1 MFRLYKKYLKKNI
14 HLVIIGPIFKLL
26 EAILELL
33 VPLVIKNMIDIG
45 INGDGGKSY
54 LIKQGVLLLI
64 FAATGLCSTLVCQFI
79 ASRVSQRFGTDV
91 RNDYFKH
98 INSLSFKELDYLS
111 TSSIITRQTNDIFN
125 VEKSVAMLIRL
136 VRSPFIVIGSTALAF
151 VINPIMGIVFL
162 ITGILLF
169 MIFFM
174 IMKLTLPRNKKIQ
187 KSLDNVTTITTEN
200 FTGVRQVRA
209 FRKEEYEVNRFND
222 ETSKLASLQVGL
234 GKISAFLNPLT
245 FIVVNAAI
253 ILVMYIGMYQM
264 KTINLSV
271 GDIQALIN
279 YLNQILIAIIA
290 VTNLVTIFTKA
301 QASSVR
307 INEVFDMKS
316 EVLNEKA
323 DLANPEK
330 PYEEVEDGRID
341 FNHVNFSYRKN
352 STEDTLHD
360 IDIHINA
367 GETIGII
374 GGTGSGKSTI
384 VNLINRFYD
393 TTSGDVYLNGR
404 NIKDYKLSYVNHN
417 ISTVLQKAVL
427 FNGNVIDNL
436 CYGKKNASID
446 EINHALK
453 VAQADF
459 ISKMPD
465 GLNARVLQGGKNL
478 SGGQRQRLSIA
489 RAILKNSP
497 VLVLDDSSSAL
508 DYQTDYKLRMAI
520 KELKKTTFIISQRAS
535 SIAYADQIIVLDNG
549 KIDAIG
555 CHDELLEKS
564 KLYREI
570 CISQE
575 MSVKEVTI
583 NEE

>member
-14 HLVIIGPIFKLL
+14 HWVIIGPIFKLL

-136 VRSPFIVIGSTALAF
+136 VIRSPFIVIGSTALAF

-307 INEVFDMKS
+307 INEVFDMKLS
-316 EVLNEKA
+316 IN
-323 DLANPEK
+323 DGS
-330 PYEEVEDGRID
+330 YEEGLDTDVAIEFKNVTFNYNID
-341 FNHVNFSYRKN
+341 SYPAVSNLNFKVYK
-352 STEDTLHD
+352 
-360 IDIHINA
+360 
-367 GETIGII
+367 GQTIGII

>member
-14 HLVIIGPIFKLL
+14 HWVIIGPVFKLL
-26 EAILELL
+26 EAIFELL

-136 VRSPFIVIGSTALAF
+136 VIRSPFIVIGSTALAF

-169 MIFFM
+169 IIFFM

-271 GDIQALIN
+271 GDIQALVN

-316 EVLNEKA
+316 SIN
-323 DLANPEK
+323 DGS
-330 PYEEVEDGRID
+330 YEEGLDTDVAIEFKNVTFNYNID
-341 FNHVNFSYRKN
+341 AYPAVSNLNFKVYK
-352 STEDTLHD
+352 
-360 IDIHINA
+360 
-367 GETIGII
+367 GQTIGII

-575 MSVKEVTI
+575 MFVKEVTI

>member
-14 HLVIIGPIFKLL
+14 HWVIIGPIFKLL
-26 EAILELL
+26 EAIFELL

-136 VRSPFIVIGSTALAF
+136 VIRSPFIVIGSTALAF

-169 MIFFM
+169 IIFFM

-187 KSLDNVTTITTEN
+187 KSLDNVTTITAEN

-271 GDIQALIN
+271 GDIQALVN

-316 EVLNEKA
+316 SIN
-323 DLANPEK
+323 DGS
-330 PYEEVEDGRID
+330 YEEGLDTDVAIEFKNVT
-341 FNHVNFSYRKN
+341 FNYNIYSYPAVSNLNFKVYKGQ
-352 STEDTLHD
+352 
-360 IDIHINA
+360 A
-367 GETIGII
+367 IGII

-393 TTSGDVYLNGR
+393 TTSGDIYLNGR

>member
-14 HLVIIGPIFKLL
+14 HWVIIGPVFKLL
-26 EAILELL
+26 EAIFELL

-98 INSLSFKELDYLS
+98 INSLSFKELNYLS

-136 VRSPFIVIGSTALAF
+136 VIRSPFIVIGSTVLAF

-169 MIFFM
+169 IIFFM

-316 EVLNEKA
+316 SIN
-323 DLANPEK
+323 DGS
-330 PYEEVEDGRID
+330 YEEGLDTDVAIEFKNVTFNYNID
-341 FNHVNFSYRKN
+341 SYPAVSNLNFKVYK
-352 STEDTLHD
+352 
-360 IDIHINA
+360 
-367 GETIGII
+367 GQTIAII

-393 TTSGDVYLNGR
+393 TTSGDIYLNGR

-417 ISTVLQKAVL
+417 ISTVLQKTVL

>member
-14 HLVIIGPIFKLL
+14 HWVIIGPIFKLL
-26 EAILELL
+26 EAIFELL

-136 VRSPFIVIGSTALAF
+136 VIRSPFIVIGSTALAF

-169 MIFFM
+169 IIFFM

-316 EVLNEKA
+316 SIN
-323 DLANPEK
+323 DGS
-330 PYEEVEDGRID
+330 YEEGLDTDVAIEFKNVTFNYNID
-341 FNHVNFSYRKN
+341 SYPVVSNLNFKVYK
-352 STEDTLHD
+352 
-360 IDIHINA
+360 
-367 GETIGII
+367 GQTIGII

>member
-14 HLVIIGPIFKLL
+14 HWVIIGPIFKLL
-26 EAILELL
+26 EAIFELL

-136 VRSPFIVIGSTALAF
+136 VIRSPFIVIGSTALAF

-169 MIFFM
+169 IIFFM

-271 GDIQALIN
+271 GDIQALVN

-316 EVLNEKA
+316 SIN
-323 DLANPEK
+323 DGS
-330 PYEEVEDGRID
+330 YEEGLDTDVAIEFKNVTFNYNID
-341 FNHVNFSYRKN
+341 SYPAVSNLNFKVYK
-352 STEDTLHD
+352 
-360 IDIHINA
+360 
-367 GETIGII
+367 GQTIGII

-465 GLNARVLQGGKNL
+465 GLNAMVLQGGKNL

>member
-14 HLVIIGPIFKLL
+14 HWVIIGPIFKLL
-26 EAILELL
+26 EAIFELL

-125 VEKSVAMLIRL
+125 VERSVAMLIRL
-136 VRSPFIVIGSTALAF
+136 VIRSPFIVIGSTALAF

-169 MIFFM
+169 IIFFM

-271 GDIQALIN
+271 GDIQALVN

-316 EVLNEKA
+316 SIN
-323 DLANPEK
+323 DGS
-330 PYEEVEDGRID
+330 YEEGLDTDVAIEFKNVTFNYNID
-341 FNHVNFSYRKN
+341 SYPAVSNLNFKVYK
-352 STEDTLHD
+352 
-360 IDIHINA
+360 
-367 GETIGII
+367 GQTIGII

-404 NIKDYKLSYVNHN
+404 NIKDYRLSYVNHN

-555 CHDELLEKS
+555 CHDELIEKS

-575 MSVKEVTI
+575 MFVKEVTI

>member
-14 HLVIIGPIFKLL
+14 HWVIIGPVFKLL
-26 EAILELL
+26 EAIFELL

-136 VRSPFIVIGSTALAF
+136 VIRSPFIVIGSTALAF

-169 MIFFM
+169 IIFFM

-316 EVLNEKA
+316 SIN
-323 DLANPEK
+323 DGS
-330 PYEEVEDGRID
+330 YEEGLDTDVAIEFKNVTFNYNID
-341 FNHVNFSYRKN
+341 SYPAVSNLNFKVYK
-352 STEDTLHD
+352 
-360 IDIHINA
+360 
-367 GETIGII
+367 GQTIGII

-404 NIKDYKLSYVNHN
+404 NIKDYRLSYVNHN

>member
-14 HLVIIGPIFKLL
+14 HWVIIGPVFKLL
-26 EAILELL
+26 EAIFELL

-136 VRSPFIVIGSTALAF
+136 VIRSPFIVIGSTALAF

-169 MIFFM
+169 IIFFM

-271 GDIQALIN
+271 GDIQALVN

-316 EVLNEKA
+316 SIN
-323 DLANPEK
+323 DGS
-330 PYEEVEDGRID
+330 YEEGLDTDVAIEFKNVTFNYNID
-341 FNHVNFSYRKN
+341 SYPAVSNLNFKVYK
-352 STEDTLHD
+352 
-360 IDIHINA
+360 
-367 GETIGII
+367 GQTIGII

-575 MSVKEVTI
+575 MSIKEVTI

>member
-1 MFRLYKKYLKKNI
+1 M
-14 HLVIIGPIFKLL
+14 L
-26 EAILELL
+26 EAIFELL

-136 VRSPFIVIGSTALAF
+136 VIRSPFIVIGSTALAF

-169 MIFFM
+169 IIFFM

-316 EVLNEKA
+316 SIN
-323 DLANPEK
+323 DGS
-330 PYEEVEDGRID
+330 YEEGLDTDVAIEFKNVTFNYNID
-341 FNHVNFSYRKN
+341 SYPAVSNLNFKVYK
-352 STEDTLHD
+352 
-360 IDIHINA
+360 
-367 GETIGII
+367 GQTIGII

-555 CHDELLEKS
+555 CHDELIEKS

-575 MSVKEVTI
+575 MFVKEVTI

>member
-14 HLVIIGPIFKLL
+14 HWVIIGPVFKLL
-26 EAILELL
+26 EAIFELL

-98 INSLSFKELDYLS
+98 INSLSFKELNYLS

-136 VRSPFIVIGSTALAF
+136 VIRSPFIVIGSTVLAF

-169 MIFFM
+169 IIFFM

-316 EVLNEKA
+316 SIN
-323 DLANPEK
+323 DGI
-330 PYEEVEDGRID
+330 YEEGLDTDVAIEFKNVTFNYNID
-341 FNHVNFSYRKN
+341 SYPAVSNLNFKVYK
-352 STEDTLHD
+352 
-360 IDIHINA
+360 
-367 GETIGII
+367 GQTIGII

-393 TTSGDVYLNGR
+393 TTSGDIYLNGR

-417 ISTVLQKAVL
+417 ISTVLQKTVL

>member
-14 HLVIIGPIFKLL
+14 HWVIIGPVFKLL
-26 EAILELL
+26 EAIFELL

-136 VRSPFIVIGSTALAF
+136 AIRSPFIVIGSTALAF

-169 MIFFM
+169 IIFFM

-316 EVLNEKA
+316 SIN
-323 DLANPEK
+323 DGS
-330 PYEEVEDGRID
+330 YEEGLDTDVAIEFKNVTFNYNID
-341 FNHVNFSYRKN
+341 SYPAVSNLNFKVYK
-352 STEDTLHD
+352 
-360 IDIHINA
+360 
-367 GETIGII
+367 GQTIGII

-555 CHDELLEKS
+555 CHDELIEKS

-575 MSVKEVTI
+575 MFVKEVTI

>member
-14 HLVIIGPIFKLL
+14 HWVIIGPVFKLL
-26 EAILELL
+26 EAIFELL

-98 INSLSFKELDYLS
+98 INSLSFKELNYLS

-136 VRSPFIVIGSTALAF
+136 VIRSPFIVIGSTVLAF

-169 MIFFM
+169 IIFFM

-187 KSLDNVTTITTEN
+187 KSLDNVTTITAEN

-316 EVLNEKA
+316 SIN
-323 DLANPEK
+323 DGS
-330 PYEEVEDGRID
+330 YEEGLDTDVAIEFKNVTFNYNID
-341 FNHVNFSYRKN
+341 SYPAVSNLNFKVYK
-352 STEDTLHD
+352 
-360 IDIHINA
+360 
-367 GETIGII
+367 GQTIGII

-393 TTSGDVYLNGR
+393 TTSGDIYLNGR

-417 ISTVLQKAVL
+417 ISTVLQKTVL

>member
-14 HLVIIGPIFKLL
+14 HWVIIGPIFKLL
-26 EAILELL
+26 EAIFELL

-64 FAATGLCSTLVCQFI
+64 FAVTGLCSTLVCQFI

-136 VRSPFIVIGSTALAF
+136 VIRSPFIVIGSTALAF
-151 VINPIMGIVFL
+151 VINPVMGVVFL

-169 MIFFM
+169 IIFFM

-222 ETSKLASLQVGL
+222 ETTKLASLQVGL
-234 GKISAFLNPLT
+234 GKNSAFLNPLT

-271 GDIQALIN
+271 GDIQALVN

-316 EVLNEKA
+316 SIN
-323 DLANPEK
+323 DGS
-330 PYEEVEDGRID
+330 YEEGLDTDVAIEFKNVTFNYNID
-341 FNHVNFSYRKN
+341 AYPAVSNLNFKVYK
-352 STEDTLHD
+352 
-360 IDIHINA
+360 
-367 GETIGII
+367 GQTIGII

-436 CYGKKNASID
+436 RYGKKNASID

-497 VLVLDDSSSAL
+497 ILVLDDSSSAL

-555 CHDELLEKS
+555 CHDELIEKS

>member
-14 HLVIIGPIFKLL
+14 HWVIIGPIFKLL
-26 EAILELL
+26 EAIFELL

-136 VRSPFIVIGSTALAF
+136 VIRSPFIVIGSTALAF

-169 MIFFM
+169 IIFFM

-316 EVLNEKA
+316 SIN
-323 DLANPEK
+323 DGS
-330 PYEEVEDGRID
+330 YEEGLDTDVAIEFKNVTFNYNID
-341 FNHVNFSYRKN
+341 SYPAVSNLNFKVYK
-352 STEDTLHD
+352 
-360 IDIHINA
+360 
-367 GETIGII
+367 GQTIGII

-453 VAQADF
+453 VAQANF

>member
-14 HLVIIGPIFKLL
+14 HWVIIGPIFKLL
-26 EAILELL
+26 EAIFELL

-45 INGDGGKSY
+45 INGDGGKLY

-64 FAATGLCSTLVCQFI
+64 FAVTGLCSTLVCQFI

-136 VRSPFIVIGSTALAF
+136 VIRSPFIVIGSTALAF
-151 VINPIMGIVFL
+151 VINPIMGVVFL

-169 MIFFM
+169 IIFFM
-174 IMKLTLPRNKKIQ
+174 IMKLTLPKNKKIQ

-222 ETSKLASLQVGL
+222 ETTKLASLQVGL

-271 GDIQALIN
+271 GDIQALVN

-316 EVLNEKA
+316 SIN
-323 DLANPEK
+323 DGS
-330 PYEEVEDGRID
+330 YEEG
-341 FNHVNFSYRKN
+341 
-352 STEDTLHD
+352 LD
-360 IDIHINA
+360 IDVAIEFKNVTFNYNIDSYPAVSNLNFKVYK
-367 GETIGII
+367 GQTIGII

>member
-14 HLVIIGPIFKLL
+14 HWVIIGPVFKLL
-26 EAILELL
+26 EAIFELL

-136 VRSPFIVIGSTALAF
+136 VIRSPFIVIGSTALAF
-151 VINPIMGIVFL
+151 VINPIMGIAFL

-271 GDIQALIN
+271 GDIQALVN

-316 EVLNEKA
+316 SIN
-323 DLANPEK
+323 DGS
-330 PYEEVEDGRID
+330 YEEGLDTDVAIEFKNVTFNYNID
-341 FNHVNFSYRKN
+341 SYPAVSNLNFKVYK
-352 STEDTLHD
+352 
-360 IDIHINA
+360 
-367 GETIGII
+367 GQTIGII

>member
-14 HLVIIGPIFKLL
+14 HWVIIGPIFKLL
-26 EAILELL
+26 EAIFELL

-98 INSLSFKELDYLS
+98 INSLSFKELNYLS

-136 VRSPFIVIGSTALAF
+136 VIRSPFIVIGSTVLAF

-169 MIFFM
+169 IIFFM

-316 EVLNEKA
+316 SIN
-323 DLANPEK
+323 DGS
-330 PYEEVEDGRID
+330 YEEGLDTDVAIEFKNVTFNYNID
-341 FNHVNFSYRKN
+341 SYPAVSNLNFKVYK
-352 STEDTLHD
+352 
-360 IDIHINA
+360 
-367 GETIGII
+367 GQTIGII

>member
-14 HLVIIGPIFKLL
+14 HWVIIGPVFKLL
-26 EAILELL
+26 EAIFELL

-98 INSLSFKELDYLS
+98 INSLSFKELNYLS

-136 VRSPFIVIGSTALAF
+136 VIRSPFIVIGSTVLAF

-169 MIFFM
+169 IIFFM

-316 EVLNEKA
+316 SIN
-323 DLANPEK
+323 DGS
-330 PYEEVEDGRID
+330 YEEG
-341 FNHVNFSYRKN
+341 
-352 STEDTLHD
+352 LD
-360 IDIHINA
+360 IDVAIEFKNVTFNYNIDSYPAVSNLNFKVYK
-367 GETIGII
+367 GQTIGII

-459 ISKMPD
+459 ISKMLD

>member
-14 HLVIIGPIFKLL
+14 HWVIIGPVFKLL
-26 EAILELL
+26 EAIFELL

-136 VRSPFIVIGSTALAF
+136 VIRSPFIVIGSTALAF

-169 MIFFM
+169 IIFFM

-222 ETSKLASLQVGL
+222 ETSKLSSLQVGL

-316 EVLNEKA
+316 SIN
-323 DLANPEK
+323 DGS
-330 PYEEVEDGRID
+330 YEEGLDTDVAIEFKNVTFNYNID
-341 FNHVNFSYRKN
+341 SYPAVSNLNFKVYK
-352 STEDTLHD
+352 
-360 IDIHINA
+360 
-367 GETIGII
+367 GQTIGII

-555 CHDELLEKS
+555 CHDELIEKS

>member
-14 HLVIIGPIFKLL
+14 HWVIIGPIFKLL
-26 EAILELL
+26 EAIFELL

-136 VRSPFIVIGSTALAF
+136 VIRSPFIVIGSTALAF

-169 MIFFM
+169 IIFFM

-316 EVLNEKA
+316 SIN
-323 DLANPEK
+323 DGS
-330 PYEEVEDGRID
+330 YEEGLDTDVAIEFKNVTFNYNID
-341 FNHVNFSYRKN
+341 SYPAVSNLNFKVYK
-352 STEDTLHD
+352 
-360 IDIHINA
+360 
-367 GETIGII
+367 GQTIGII

-465 GLNARVLQGGKNL
+465 GLNARVLQSGKNL

>member
-14 HLVIIGPIFKLL
+14 HWVIIGPVFKLL
-26 EAILELL
+26 EAIFELL

-136 VRSPFIVIGSTALAF
+136 VIRSPFIVIGSTALAF

-169 MIFFM
+169 IIFFM
-174 IMKLTLPRNKKIQ
+174 IMKFTLPRNKKIQ

-222 ETSKLASLQVGL
+222 EISKLASLQVGL

-271 GDIQALIN
+271 GDIQALVN

-316 EVLNEKA
+316 SIN
-323 DLANPEK
+323 DGS
-330 PYEEVEDGRID
+330 YEEGLDTDVAIEFKNVTFNYNID
-341 FNHVNFSYRKN
+341 SYPAVSNLNFKVYK
-352 STEDTLHD
+352 
-360 IDIHINA
+360 
-367 GETIGII
+367 GQTIGII

>member
-1 MFRLYKKYLKKNI
+1 MFRLYKMYLKKNI
-14 HLVIIGPIFKLL
+14 HWVIIGPIFKLL
-26 EAILELL
+26 EAIFELL

-136 VRSPFIVIGSTALAF
+136 VIRSPFIVIGSTALAF

-169 MIFFM
+169 IIFFM

-316 EVLNEKA
+316 SINDGSYEGGLDTDVAIEFKNVTFNYNIDSYPAVSNLNFKVY
-323 DLANPEK
+323 K
-330 PYEEVEDGRID
+330 GQ
-341 FNHVNFSYRKN
+341 
-352 STEDTLHD
+352 
-360 IDIHINA
+360 
-367 GETIGII
+367 TIGII

>member
-14 HLVIIGPIFKLL
+14 HWVIIGPVFKLL
-26 EAILELL
+26 EAIFELL

-98 INSLSFKELDYLS
+98 INSLSFKELNYLS

-136 VRSPFIVIGSTALAF
+136 VIRSPFIVIGSTVLAF

-169 MIFFM
+169 IIFFM

-222 ETSKLASLQVGL
+222 ETSKLASLQVGF

-316 EVLNEKA
+316 SIN
-323 DLANPEK
+323 DGS
-330 PYEEVEDGRID
+330 YEEGLDTDVAIEFKNVTFNYNID
-341 FNHVNFSYRKN
+341 SYPAVSNLNFKVYK
-352 STEDTLHD
+352 
-360 IDIHINA
+360 
-367 GETIGII
+367 GQTIGII

-393 TTSGDVYLNGR
+393 TTSGDIYLNGR

-417 ISTVLQKAVL
+417 ISTVLQKTVL

>member
-14 HLVIIGPIFKLL
+14 HWVIIGPVFKLL
-26 EAILELL
+26 EAIFELL

-136 VRSPFIVIGSTALAF
+136 VIRSPFIVIGSTALAF

-169 MIFFM
+169 IIFFM

-271 GDIQALIN
+271 GDIQALVN

-316 EVLNEKA
+316 SIN
-323 DLANPEK
+323 DGS
-330 PYEEVEDGRID
+330 YEEGLDTDVVIEFKNVTFNYNID
-341 FNHVNFSYRKN
+341 SYPAVSNLNFKVYK
-352 STEDTLHD
+352 
-360 IDIHINA
+360 
-367 GETIGII
+367 GQTIGII

-393 TTSGDVYLNGR
+393 TTSGDIYLNGR

-555 CHDELLEKS
+555 CHDELIEKS

-575 MSVKEVTI
+575 MFVKEVTI

>member
-14 HLVIIGPIFKLL
+14 HWVIIGPVFKLL
-26 EAILELL
+26 EAIFELL

-136 VRSPFIVIGSTALAF
+136 VIRSPFIVIGSTALAF

-169 MIFFM
+169 IIFFM

-316 EVLNEKA
+316 SIN
-323 DLANPEK
+323 DGS
-330 PYEEVEDGRID
+330 YEEGLDTDVAIEFKNVTFNYNID
-341 FNHVNFSYRKN
+341 SYPAVSNLNFKVYKGQ
-352 STEDTLHD
+352 
-360 IDIHINA
+360 I
-367 GETIGII
+367 IGII

>member
-14 HLVIIGPIFKLL
+14 HWVIIGPVFKLL
-26 EAILELL
+26 EAIFELL

-136 VRSPFIVIGSTALAF
+136 VIRSPFIVIGSTALAF

-169 MIFFM
+169 IIFFM

-316 EVLNEKA
+316 SIN
-323 DLANPEK
+323 DGS
-330 PYEEVEDGRID
+330 YEEGLDTDVAIEFKNVTFNYNID
-341 FNHVNFSYRKN
+341 SYPAVSNLNFKVYK
-352 STEDTLHD
+352 
-360 IDIHINA
+360 
-367 GETIGII
+367 GQTIGII

-535 SIAYADQIIVLDNG
+535 SIAYADQIIVLDDG

-555 CHDELLEKS
+555 CHDELIEKS

-575 MSVKEVTI
+575 MFVKEVTI

>member
-14 HLVIIGPIFKLL
+14 HWVIIGPIFKLL
-26 EAILELL
+26 EAIFELL

-136 VRSPFIVIGSTALAF
+136 VIRSPFIVIGSTALAF

-169 MIFFM
+169 IIFFM

-271 GDIQALIN
+271 GDIQALVN

-316 EVLNEKA
+316 SIN
-323 DLANPEK
+323 DGS
-330 PYEEVEDGRID
+330 YEEGLDTDVAIEFKNVTFNYNID
-341 FNHVNFSYRKN
+341 SYPAVSNLNFKVYK
-352 STEDTLHD
+352 
-360 IDIHINA
+360 
-367 GETIGII
+367 GQTIGII

-393 TTSGDVYLNGR
+393 TTSGDIYLNGR
-404 NIKDYKLSYVNHN
+404 NIKYYKLSYVNHN

>member
-1 MFRLYKKYLKKNI
+1 
-14 HLVIIGPIFKLL
+14 
-26 EAILELL
+26 
-33 VPLVIKNMIDIG
+33 MIDIG
-45 INGDGGKSY
+45 INGDGGKPY
-54 LIKQGVLLLI
+54 LIKQGILLLI

-111 TSSIITRQTNDIFN
+111 AASIITRQTNDIYN

-136 VRSPFIVIGSTALAF
+136 VIRSPFIVIGSTVLAF
-151 VINPIMGIVFL
+151 VINPIMGFVFL
-162 ITGILLF
+162 ITGLLLF
-169 MIFFM
+169 FIFFM

-209 FRKEEYEVNRFND
+209 FRKEEYEANRFNK
-222 ETSKLASLQVGL
+222 ETSRLTDLQVGL
-234 GKISAFLNPLT
+234 GKISSFLNPLT

-264 KTINLSV
+264 KKINLSV
-271 GDIQALIN
+271 GDIQALVN

-290 VTNLVTIFTKA
+290 VTNLVTVFTKA

-307 INEVFDMKS
+307 INEVFDMTSSITDGPYDEGLDTDVAVEFKNVTFNYNIDAYPAVS
-316 EVLNEKA
+316 NLSYKVLK
-323 DLANPEK
+323 
-330 PYEEVEDGRID
+330 GQ
-341 FNHVNFSYRKN
+341 
-352 STEDTLHD
+352 
-360 IDIHINA
+360 
-367 GETIGII
+367 TIGII

-393 TTSGDVYLNGR
+393 TTSGEVYLNGR
-404 NIKDYKLSYVNHN
+404 NIKDYKLSYVNQSV
-417 ISTVLQKAVL
+417 STVLQKAVL
-427 FNGNVIDNL
+427 FNGNIIDNL
-436 CYGKKNASID
+436 RYGKHDATIE
-446 EINHALK
+446 EINHALN
-453 VAQADF
+453 VSQADF
-459 ISKMPD
+459 VNKMPD
-465 GLNARVLQGGKNL
+465 GLNARVLQAGKNL
-478 SGGQRQRLSIA
+478 SGGQRQRLGIA
-489 RAILKNSP
+489 RAILKDSP
-497 VLVLDDSSSAL
+497 ILVLDDSSSAL

-520 KELKKTTFIISQRAS
+520 KELHKTTFIISQRAS

-555 CHDELLEKS
+555 RHDELVLKS
-564 KLYREI
+564 KIYREI

-575 MSVKEVTI
+575 IPIKEEAL

>member
-1 MFRLYKKYLKKNI
+1 MFRLYKKYLKKNL
-14 HLVIIGPIFKLL
+14 HWVIIGPIFKLL
-26 EAILELL
+26 EAVFELL
-33 VPLVIKNMIDIG
+33 VPMVIKNMIDIG
-45 INGDGGKSY
+45 INGDGGKPY
-54 LIKQGVLLLI
+54 LIKQGILLLI
-64 FAATGLCSTLVCQFI
+64 FAFTGLCSTLVCQFI

-136 VRSPFIVIGSTALAF
+136 VIRSPFIVIGSTVLAF
-151 VINPIMGIVFL
+151 IINPIMGFVFL
-162 ITGILLF
+162 ATGILLF
-169 MIFFM
+169 FIFFM
-174 IMKLTLPRNKKIQ
+174 IMRFTLPRNKKIQ
-187 KSLDNVTTITTEN
+187 RSLDDVTTITTEN

-209 FRKEEYEVNRFND
+209 FRKEEYEANRFNN
-222 ETSKLASLQVGL
+222 ETSHLASLQVGL
-234 GKISAFLNPLT
+234 GRISAFLNPLT

-264 KTINLSV
+264 KKITLSV
-271 GDIQALIN
+271 GDIQALVN

-307 INEVFDMKS
+307 INEVFDLKS
-316 EVLNEKA
+316 SI
-323 DLANPEK
+323 
-330 PYEEVEDGRID
+330 EDGEYDEGLQTDIAVEFKNVTFNYNID
-341 FNHVNFSYRKN
+341 AYPAVTNLNFKA
-352 STEDTLHD
+352 LK
-360 IDIHINA
+360 
-367 GETIGII
+367 GQTIGII

-404 NIKDYKLSYVNHN
+404 NIKDYKLEYVNQN
-417 ISTVLQKAVL
+417 IATVLQKAVL
-427 FNGNVIDNL
+427 FNGSVIDNL
-436 CYGKKNASID
+436 CYGKMNAKPE
-446 EINHALK
+446 EINHALV

-459 ISKMPD
+459 VNKMPD

-489 RAILKNSP
+489 RAILKDSP
-497 VLVLDDSSSAL
+497 ILILDDSSSAL

-520 KELKKTTFIISQRAS
+520 KELNKTTFIISQRAS

-549 KIDAIG
+549 HIDAIG
-555 CHDELLEKS
+555 RHDELVLKS

-570 CISQE
+570 CLSQE
-575 MSVKEVTI
+575 MPIEEVAT

>member
-14 HLVIIGPIFKLL
+14 HWVIIGPIFKLL
-26 EAILELL
+26 EAIFELL

-64 FAATGLCSTLVCQFI
+64 FAATGLCSTIVCQFI

-136 VRSPFIVIGSTALAF
+136 VIRSPFIVIGSTALAF

-169 MIFFM
+169 IIFFM

-316 EVLNEKA
+316 SIN
-323 DLANPEK
+323 DGS
-330 PYEEVEDGRID
+330 YEEGLDTDVAIEFKNVTFNYNID
-341 FNHVNFSYRKN
+341 SYPAVSNLNFKVYK
-352 STEDTLHD
+352 
-360 IDIHINA
+360 
-367 GETIGII
+367 GQTIGII

>member
-14 HLVIIGPIFKLL
+14 HWVIIGPIFKLL
-26 EAILELL
+26 EAIFELL

-64 FAATGLCSTLVCQFI
+64 FASTGLCSTLVCQFI

-136 VRSPFIVIGSTALAF
+136 VIRSPFIVIGSTALAF

-169 MIFFM
+169 IIFFM

-316 EVLNEKA
+316 SIN
-323 DLANPEK
+323 DGS
-330 PYEEVEDGRID
+330 YEEGLDTDVAIEFKNVTFNYNID
-341 FNHVNFSYRKN
+341 SYPAVSNLNFKVYK
-352 STEDTLHD
+352 
-360 IDIHINA
+360 
-367 GETIGII
+367 GQTIGII

-393 TTSGDVYLNGR
+393 TTSGDIYLNGR

-417 ISTVLQKAVL
+417 ISTVLQKTVL

>member
-14 HLVIIGPIFKLL
+14 HWVIIGPIFKLL
-26 EAILELL
+26 EAIFELL

-64 FAATGLCSTLVCQFI
+64 FASTGLCSTLVCQFI

-136 VRSPFIVIGSTALAF
+136 VIRSPFIVIGSTALAF

-169 MIFFM
+169 IIFFM

-316 EVLNEKA
+316 SIN
-323 DLANPEK
+323 DGS
-330 PYEEVEDGRID
+330 YEEGLDTDVAIEFKNVTFNYNID
-341 FNHVNFSYRKN
+341 SYPAVSSLNFKVYK
-352 STEDTLHD
+352 
-360 IDIHINA
+360 
-367 GETIGII
+367 GQTIGII

-555 CHDELLEKS
+555 CHDELIEKS

>member
-14 HLVIIGPIFKLL
+14 HWVIIGPIFKLL
-26 EAILELL
+26 EAIFELL

-136 VRSPFIVIGSTALAF
+136 VIRSPFIVIGSTALAF

-169 MIFFM
+169 IIFFM

-316 EVLNEKA
+316 SIN
-323 DLANPEK
+323 DGS
-330 PYEEVEDGRID
+330 YEEGLDTDVAIEFKNVTFNYNID
-341 FNHVNFSYRKN
+341 SYPAVSNLNFKVYK
-352 STEDTLHD
+352 
-360 IDIHINA
+360 
-367 GETIGII
+367 GQTIGII

-404 NIKDYKLSYVNHN
+404 DIKDYKLSYVNHN

>member
-14 HLVIIGPIFKLL
+14 HWVIIGPVFKLL
-26 EAILELL
+26 EAIFELL

-136 VRSPFIVIGSTALAF
+136 VIRSPFIVIGSTALAF

-169 MIFFM
+169 IIFFM

-187 KSLDNVTTITTEN
+187 KSLDNVTTITIEN

-222 ETSKLASLQVGL
+222 ETFKLASLQVGL

-316 EVLNEKA
+316 SIN
-323 DLANPEK
+323 DGS
-330 PYEEVEDGRID
+330 YEEGLDTDVAIEFKNVTFNYNID
-341 FNHVNFSYRKN
+341 SYPAVSNLNFKVYK
-352 STEDTLHD
+352 
-360 IDIHINA
+360 
-367 GETIGII
+367 GQTIGII

>member
-14 HLVIIGPIFKLL
+14 HWVIIGHIFKLL
-26 EAILELL
+26 EAIFELL

-136 VRSPFIVIGSTALAF
+136 VIRSPFIVIGSTALAF

-169 MIFFM
+169 IIFFM

-316 EVLNEKA
+316 SIN
-323 DLANPEK
+323 DGS
-330 PYEEVEDGRID
+330 YEEGLDTDVAIEFKNVTFNYNID
-341 FNHVNFSYRKN
+341 SYPAVSNLNFKVYK
-352 STEDTLHD
+352 
-360 IDIHINA
+360 
-367 GETIGII
+367 GQTIGII

>member
-14 HLVIIGPIFKLL
+14 HWVIIGPIFKLL
-26 EAILELL
+26 EAIFELL

-136 VRSPFIVIGSTALAF
+136 VIRSPFIVIGSTVLAF

-316 EVLNEKA
+316 SIN
-323 DLANPEK
+323 DGS
-330 PYEEVEDGRID
+330 YEEGLDTDVAIEFKNVTFNYNID
-341 FNHVNFSYRKN
+341 SYPAVSNLNFKVYK
-352 STEDTLHD
+352 
-360 IDIHINA
+360 
-367 GETIGII
+367 GQTIGII

-404 NIKDYKLSYVNHN
+404 NIKDYKLLYVNHN

-436 CYGKKNASID
+436 CYGEKNASID

>member
-14 HLVIIGPIFKLL
+14 HWVIIGPVFKLL
-26 EAILELL
+26 EAIFELL

-136 VRSPFIVIGSTALAF
+136 VIRSPFIVIGSTALAF

-169 MIFFM
+169 IIFFM
-174 IMKLTLPRNKKIQ
+174 IMKLTLPGNKKIQ

-316 EVLNEKA
+316 SIN
-323 DLANPEK
+323 DGS
-330 PYEEVEDGRID
+330 YEEGLDTDVAIEFKNVTFNYNID
-341 FNHVNFSYRKN
+341 SYPAVSNLNFKVYK
-352 STEDTLHD
+352 
-360 IDIHINA
+360 
-367 GETIGII
+367 GQTIGII

-489 RAILKNSP
+489 RAILKDSP
-497 VLVLDDSSSAL
+497 ILVLDDSSSAL

-555 CHDELLEKS
+555 CHDELIEKS